1 VFLPAKDQYEEEKE
15 TNPSLEFV
23 PPVAPD
29 FSKTA
34 ESLGLK
40 LSETGLITLTED
52 RFQRSSLGQAVEMQ
66 AGRVRGRTVAEVI
79 APADFFQPHQL
90 QNLANDEFFV
100 AWKIDD
106 KPERE
111 PAFEEIRDR
120 VLLAFRMSKARDQA
134 LERANQIAKLLR
146 ELNGD
151 VNRLREKEGELE
163 SITIPPVA
171 LWSNAPMFSMQM
183 MSRPGRVATEL
194 PGLHY
199 PSDEL
204 RNATFELKEGEV
216 TVAPNQPHDIYY
228 VVLLNKRE
236 SASRE
241 DFARSRQFIEMQI
254 QSEQQEKMY
263 RDWLADLRREA
274 SGKLARV
281 PAGN

>member
-1 VFLPAKDQYEEEKE
+1 
-15 TNPSLEFV
+15 
-23 PPVAPD
+23 
-29 FSKTA
+29 
-34 ESLGLK
+34 
-40 LSETGLITLTED
+40 
-52 RFQRSSLGQAVEMQ
+52 
-66 AGRVRGRTVAEVI
+66 
-79 APADFFQPHQL
+79 
-90 QNLANDEFFV
+90 
-100 AWKIDD
+100 
-106 KPERE
+106 
-111 PAFEEIRDR
+111 
-120 VLLAFRMSKARDQA
+120 
-134 LERANQIAKLLR
+134 
-146 ELNGD
+146 
-151 VNRLREKEGELE
+151 
-163 SITIPPVA
+163 
-171 LWSNAPMFSMQM
+171 MFSMQM